1 MHDGIDLTQIALIV
15 LATLSCGLL
24 FERFKQPAVLGY
36 ILGGVILSA
45 FNLAG
50 DRHMITALA
59 ELGVI
64 MLLFLV
70 GMELSLRAFKRIWFV
85 SLATAL
91 VQLGVSLVVV
101 LGIGKLF
108 SLSSGLSVVLA
119 FSIALSST
127 AVAIKMLES
136 IGELRTETGRVAV
149 GVLIAQDLLIVPL
162 ILIIR
167 GMGGDG
173 LGWDVLFKVALAV
186 GILLVIVFFLSRRE
200 KLSLPF
206 SGLYSGHEDLQPLAA
221 MLFCFGMAS
230 LSGVLGLSAAYGAF
244 LGGLIIG
251 NSSERQT
258 MIHATKPIQSVLLM
272 VFFLSVGLLLD
283 FSFIW
288 QNLGKVTVLLIFI
301 TLGKTALNIGALHF
315 FKQPWSRAFLA
326 GLILSQMGEF
336 AFVLVTVGY
345 DVKVIDA
352 QGEQLIVSL
361 AALSLA
367 LSPLWLMAARRLHD
381 VSPGGIESADELMT
395 TVYAPQMQ
403 AISKIK
409 ESCKK
414 FADQFSS
421 STRSKDEETKIE
433 PDFDLGIDPVVD
445 EATVVDEV
453 APKETQDRHVD
464 NVKSSEAEVSKEEKP
479 VKNTPHKNQ
488 KKPKTDA

>member
-1 MHDGIDLTQIALIV
+1 
-15 LATLSCGLL
+15 
-24 FERFKQPAVLGY
+24 
-36 ILGGVILSA
+36 
-45 FNLAG
+45 
-50 DRHMITALA
+50 
-59 ELGVI
+59 
-64 MLLFLV
+64 
-70 GMELSLRAFKRIWFV
+70 
-85 SLATAL
+85 
-91 VQLGVSLVVV
+91 
-101 LGIGKLF
+101 
-108 SLSSGLSVVLA
+108 
-119 FSIALSST
+119 
-127 AVAIKMLES
+127 
-136 IGELRTETGRVAV
+136 
-149 GVLIAQDLLIVPL
+149 
-162 ILIIR
+162 
-167 GMGGDG
+167 
-173 LGWDVLFKVALAV
+173 
-186 GILLVIVFFLSRRE
+186 
-200 KLSLPF
+200 
-206 SGLYSGHEDLQPLAA
+206 

-288 QNLGKVTVLLIFI
+288 QNFGKVMVLLIFI

-336 AFVLVTVGY
+336 AFVLATVGS
-345 DVKVIDA
+345 DVKVVDA

-367 LSPLWLMAARRLHD
+367 LSPLWLMAARRLHN

-403 AISKIK
+403 AISRIK

-414 FADQFSS
+414 FAEQFSS
-421 STRSKDEETKIE
+421 PNKPKTEETKIE

-445 EATVVDEV
+445 EAAIVEEL
-453 APKETQDRHVD
+453 APEEAPNNGFDD
-464 NVKSSEAEVSKEEKP
+464 VKASPADISKEEEADKKSSDPAQKDPKP
-479 VKNTPHKNQ
+479 
-488 KKPKTDA
+488 DA